1 MKTFKLKSLK
11 VIHFVKGVISLEH
24 IPLIDGLIINRE
36 DDENQWVIEA
46 FTEKQHLSYFK
57 QLQDTKHDVIVE
69 VKITKE
75 SNDPA
80 LFITSIIGLNEI
92 ETHMNVLFKGT
103 IIDHPKE
110 KIEAKLKSLI
120 QDNIKEEELLVR
132 FKEELKK

>member
-1 MKTFKLKSLK
+1 M
-11 VIHFVKGVISLEH
+11 IHFVEDRIVQEH

-46 FTEKQHLSYFK
+46 FTEKNHFNYFK
-57 QLQDTKHDVIVE
+57 QLQETKHDVIVE

-92 ETHMNVLFKGT
+92 ETHMNILFKGT
-103 IIDHPKE
+103 IIDSPKE
-110 KIEAKLKSLI
+110 TVEAKLQSLI
-120 QDNIKEEELLVR
+120 EDNLTGEELILH
-132 FKEELKK
+132 FKEQI